1 MNSGRDCAA
10 PVGGLWSVA
19 EVVLDRDAGGTRPT
33 APSDRELARRLGAGD
48 MSAFERMYSLY
59 GDRMKSVAMNLT
71 GNVADAEDAV
81 QEAFLRAYRSAAS
94 FKGDSA
100 LSTWIHRIVVNV
112 CHDLRR
118 RKSVRPEGRAVDL
131 DEATLPRFEAPAQD
145 HPLRLALEQCLD
157 LLEPRQ
163 RDVFVLFDVEGF
175 THREIGG
182 LLGMAE
188 GTSKALLFEARRSL
202 RKVLGAR
209 HRAGGLP

>member
-1 MNSGRDCAA
+1 MGA
-10 PVGGLWSVA
+10 A
-19 EVVLDRDAGGTRPT
+19 EVVLDRETGGARFGAT
-33 APSDRELARRLGAGD
+33 SDRDLARRLGAGD
-48 MSAFERMYSLY
+48 VSAFERLYSLY

-112 CHDLRR
+112 CHDQHRR
-118 RKSVRPEGRAVDL
+118 RSVRPEGRTVDL
-131 DEATLPRFEAPAQD
+131 DDAALPRFEASAHD

-157 LLEPRQ
+157 RLEPRQ
-163 RDVFVLFDVEGF
+163 RDVFVLFEVEGF

-182 LLGMAE
+182 VLGMPE

-202 RKVLGAR
+202 RKVLSSTR
-209 HRAGGLP
+209 RAGELT